1 MATHEF
7 GIMDR
12 APRPGER
19 YDEYQPEKYRCIA
32 VDDDWVEPVMP
43 ELADVDC
50 FWHTLDTPG
59 KGLDY
64 CGINLIPPDS
74 LDKMLH
80 SIEAIPAFDG
90 LKKLLQTA
98 KKEGKYV
105 IHYGL

>member
-12 APRPGER
+12 APQPGER
-19 YDEYQPEKYRCIA
+19 YDDYQPEKYHCIA
-32 VDDDWVEPVMP
+32 VDDDWVELVMP
-43 ELADVDC
+43 ALSQIDC
-50 FWHTLDTPG
+50 FWHTLDMPG

-74 LDKMLH
+74 FDAVLH
-80 SIEAIPAFDG
+80 SIKGNPAFDE
-90 LKKLLQTA
+90 LQKLLQAA
-98 KKEGKYV
+98 KRENKYV